1 MYNHLFAFEKLQ
13 VWQDARKLTQLVYTI
28 TSKFP
33 PQEQYGLISQ
43 IRRAKISIAS
53 NIAEGSG
60 RVSAKDQAH
69 FYQMAYSSALELY
82 NQFIKSNNLNMN
94 TEEELNA
101 IKKQIEM
108 VTNKLIA
115 LRKSRLNS

>member
-1 MYNHLFAFEKLQ
+1 MNNHLFAFEKLQ
-13 VWQDARKLTQLVYTI
+13 VWQDARKFTQLVYTI

-33 PQEQYGLISQ
+33 PQEQYGLTSQ
-43 IRRAKISIAS
+43 IRRATISIAA

-82 NQFIKSNNLNMN
+82 NQFIISNDLKMIS
-94 TEEELNA
+94 EEELNA

-108 VTNKLIA
+108 VTNKLNA